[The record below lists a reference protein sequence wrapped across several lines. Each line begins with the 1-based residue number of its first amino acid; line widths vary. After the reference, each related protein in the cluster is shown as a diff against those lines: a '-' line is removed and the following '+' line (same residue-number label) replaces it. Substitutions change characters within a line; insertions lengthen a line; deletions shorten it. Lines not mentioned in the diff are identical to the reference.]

1 MRAIALIAANAA
13 CPDCPPVRD
22 ARALV
27 LGDTFWMN
35 ALWMVLPFGVI
46 ALVLAG
52 LARQIAK
59 IDQGARHD

>member
-1 MRAIALIAANAA
+1 M
-13 CPDCPPVRD
+13 RD